1 MTRTPWLLCGLA
13 AGILLA
19 SAVPSWPSVVDDA
32 YVSLRY
38 ARNLALGN
46 GLVYNAG
53 QPPVEGYTN
62 FLWVLLMAPGTL
74 LPVHPSSWA
83 TAWGFA
89 FAVVGLCAATG
100 VTRVLCGRGSS
111 FVGVPALTLACL
123 PVYAIAAT
131 NGLETSMY
139 VAGVLAASW
148 AVLDGRRPWLAGVLA
163 GLLYLVRPEGLLV
176 GGALVLLPLLTARD
190 ARPLAAL
197 GLVVVPYFVARTAYF
212 GTLIPNT
219 FNAQAREPLLDMIA
233 MNADYLRRS
242 RVLYAGAVVAWLVAV
257 ALGPR
262 TAGRYLLL
270 ALAAALTLVALR
282 VYNWMPGARLFLAP
296 IALTLVALPPALQR
310 LPRAPR
316 GVATTA
322 LVAWTLYLSVGPSRA
337 AETRYDARNTAL
349 PDSQAERM
357 ARALAAI
364 AEPGDWLLARDAG
377 VVPYFA
383 GPVVSVI
390 DIHPYSLTDPALTGK
405 PLDLD
410 HVLAVNPRWI
420 VTTGDSLDELPSRY
434 GSEKLLL
441 ADRRVRGHYT
451 RTVDVKQHH
460 KRFYALWTRD
470 PR

>member
-1 MTRTPWLLCGLA
+1 MNRRPWLLFAVA
-13 AGILLA
+13 AAILLA
-19 SAVPSWPSVVDDA
+19 SAVPSWLSVVDDA

-62 FLWVLLMAPGTL
+62 FLWVLWLAPGTL
-74 LPVHPSSWA
+74 LPIHPAYWA
-83 TAWGFA
+83 TTWGLA
-89 FAVVGLCAATG
+89 FGVAGLCAATG
-100 VTRVLCGRGSS
+100 LTSVLGARGSG
-111 FVGVPALTLACL
+111 FAVLPALTLASL

-131 NGLETSMY
+131 NGLETSLY
-139 VAGVLAASW
+139 VTGVLGASW
-148 AVLDGRRPWLAGVLA
+148 AALDGRRPWLAGALA
-163 GLLYLVRPEGLLV
+163 GSLYLVRPEGLLV
-176 GGALVLLPLLTARD
+176 GGALVALPLLRARD
-190 ARPLAAL
+190 ARPLLAL
-197 GLVVVPYFVARTAYF
+197 GVVAAPYFVARTAYF

-219 FNAQAREPLLDMIA
+219 FNAQAREPLLDMFA
-233 MNADYLRRS
+233 MNAGYLQRS
-242 RVLYAGAVVAWLVAV
+242 RVLYAGAALAWLAAV

-296 IALTLVALPPALQR
+296 IALTLVALAPALQA

-316 GVATTA
+316 AVATTA
-322 LVAWTLYLSVGPSRA
+322 LCAWTAYLSLGPPRA
-337 AETRYDARNTAL
+337 AETRYDAQNTAL
-349 PDSQAERM
+349 PGSQAERM
-357 ARALAAI
+357 ARGLAAV

-405 PLDLD
+405 PFDLD
-410 HVLAVNPRWI
+410 HVLAVDPRWI
-420 VTTGDSLDELPSRY
+420 VTTADSVEELPTRY

-441 ADRRVRGHYT
+441 ADRRVRGRYT
-451 RTVDVKQHH
+451 RTADAKQHH

-470 PR
+470 AR